1 MHEGA
6 VCREI
11 LDIAITAAE
20 NHGIEKISAIYMV
33 KGIHSCIHDEELQF
47 YFDIARRGTR
57 AAEAVLVIEV
67 DEQLTEY
74 HSEYVKSIEGE

>member
-11 LDIAITAAE
+11 LDIAVTAAE
-20 NHGIEKISAIYMV
+20 NHGIEKISTIYMV
-33 KGIHSCIHDEELQF
+33 KGINSCIHDEELQF
-47 YFDIARRGTR
+47 YFNIARKGTR
-57 AAEAVLVIEV
+57 ASKAVLVIET